1 MVCCD
6 PICAMLNVFAL
17 VNNLQTILL
26 SDPDIQSK
34 LNGIGIDI
42 LPTRSPDGFKNYVS
56 EQLADWGRMIK
67 VARIQPE

>member
-17 VNNLQTILL
+17 VNNLQTTLL
-26 SDPDIQSK
+26 SDPDIHSK
-34 LNGIGIDI
+34 LHGIGFDI
-42 LPTRSPDGFKNYVS
+42 LPTRSPDEFKNYVS